1 MANTKLTDTQRVILA
16 AAAARDSGLVLP
28 LPTSLGNNR
37 GTHGIILKSLI
48 ERKLLTERPAQP
60 GETVWRETDD
70 LARITLSI
78 TAAGLAAIGIAAVT
92 ETGSPPSDLDVTAE
106 LAGRSS
112 GDVVE
117 AAAAK
122 LQVAFATAA
131 DSASGAVTGPRA
143 GSKLAV
149 LIELLRRPAGATIP
163 DMMEAT
169 GWQAHSVRG
178 AISGAL
184 KKKLGLEVPSGP
196 ATDRGRVYRV
206 VSPSDGG
213 PSIEG
218 NQAGASVDTPQ
229 VTDGDQPTSGEDA

>member
-1 MANTKLTDTQRVILA
+1 MANNKLTDTQRVVLA
-16 AAAARDSGLVLP
+16 TAAARDSGVVLP
-28 LPTSLGNNR
+28 LPASLSANQ

-48 ERKLLTERPAQP
+48 TRGLIAEQP
-60 GETVWRETDD
+60 VQSGETLWRQTDE
-70 LARITLSI
+70 LERITLSI
-78 TAAGLAAIGIAAVT
+78 TAAGLEAIGIAAVT
-92 ETGSPPSDLDVTAE
+92 ETGTPPSDLDVTAA

-122 LQVAFATAA
+122 LQVAFAA

-143 GSKLAV
+143 GSKLAI
-149 LIELLRRPAGATIP
+149 LIGLLRRPAGATIP

-184 KKKLGLEVPSGP
+184 KKKLGLEVSSE
-196 ATDRGRVYRV
+196 ATTDRGRVYRV
-206 VSPSDGG
+206 VSASDGG

-218 NQAGASVDTPQ
+218 NQGGASGDPTQ
-229 VTDGDQPTSGEDA
+229 VADGDQPTSGEDA